1 MTPVPVDAYL
11 GGYGFSWTD
20 GLDAGDIF
28 NTEPFRDSIL
38 ISFRCAEDYS
48 GEVDL
53 TLSISQTDIKSTV
66 SFTCP

>member
-1 MTPVPVDAYL
+1 MTPQPVDAYL
-11 GGYGFSWTD
+11 AGYGFSWTD
-20 GLDAGDIF
+20 GLNAGNIF
-28 NTEPFRDSIL
+28 NSEPFGDSIF

-53 TLSISQTDIKSTV
+53 TLSISQSSIKSTV